1 MLTPRKA
8 VADSMQIME
17 LDPSVY
23 LAQSAAGRS
32 ELLAPSHCFHFRL
45 ARSPDA
51 YSIIQPCLPCTIPNA
66 YQLTPM
72 ITESPLRMYLLANRY
87 VGDPYGLNA
96 LTFGRDLMKR
106 NVVSGS

>member
-51 YSIIQPCLPCTIPNA
+51 YSIIQPCLPCHYTQRVSTHIYDHRKSA
-66 YQLTPM
+66 AHV
-72 ITESPLRMYLLANRY
+72 LARE
-87 VGDPYGLNA
+87 
-96 LTFGRDLMKR
+96 
-106 NVVSGS
+106 